1 MGLEK
6 DAMHVVIKLPFKRPP
21 DFLEPP
27 PVVWTDDMEQQLWK
41 HMNQKHTD
49 WNYIAE
55 QLGVPTPYLVR
66 HAAFMYETQLR
77 GIQQQLQLSEAG
89 KPTAI
94 SSSPPPAVS
103 TSTSSSNTQRSSRP
117 SSQKQVRPISSSSSS
132 RTQQQQQK
140 SLRSSTVWKDALE
153 QQDDEYTTASPPLAT
168 TRSVTTTNETMAG
181 SASSTSLYHSPISR
195 QTYDQP
201 STAAHR
207 SITSSSMDIEATAM
221 ATAPINRYQHSI
233 HDDSMML
240 STISNISPRNQFNNS
255 GNDLNDPDLTPLSE
269 HDDHTDYANPQQ
281 NAPYQSSDTPMTSQ
295 PSNRSIRKDVN
306 HGSSELMSRH
316 YEKEQG
322 QSGLNDMDA
331 NDNDT
336 SNVKHS
342 GTDRGSLTNSSSHN
356 DADDDDD
363 DGFSKHFENMKLQL
377 EEPAFLPSR
386 KMEGSQLLNS
396 LRASSHQ
403 SRSTLSTSSK
413 SPSPPTTSQRSSPHT
428 TLAASI
434 LRQPPISSS
443 LSSPLQQEPGDLSNN
458 TSEQDPT
465 QASMEMERQ
474 TLSEDSSNENKST
487 ASNNDDASDTSSN
500 GKAKMVFGPNL
511 SRIPTTQPSDESNKD
526 ANSALNSVGS
536 SFSDLSDYSITQ
548 SAMEDAF
555 MSKLNNGSK
564 MSSLAFSRK
573 DT

>member
-6 DAMHVVIKLPFKRPP
+6 DVMHVVIKLPFKRPS
-21 DFLEPP
+21 DFVEPP

-55 QLGVPTPYLVR
+55 QFGVPTSYLVR

-77 GIQQQLQLSEAG
+77 GIQQQLRLSEAG

-94 SSSPPPAVS
+94 SSSPPPAVM

-117 SSQKQVRPISSSSSS
+117 SSQRQVQPISSSSSSS
-132 RTQQQQQK
+132 RTQQL
-140 SLRSSTVWKDALE
+140 LRSSTVWKDALE
-153 QQDDEYTTASPPLAT
+153 QQNDEYTPTSPPPAT
-168 TRSVTTTNETMAG
+168 TQSVTNTNEPMAG
-181 SASSTSLYHSPISR
+181 SASSTSLRNSPNSK

-201 STAAHR
+201 STTTHR

-221 ATAPINRYQHSI
+221 ATAPINRYQQSI
-233 HDDSMML
+233 HDDSMIL
-240 STISNISPRNQFNNS
+240 STISNISPRNKSINS
-255 GNDLNDPDLTPLSE
+255 GNNLNDTDLTPLSDHEE
-269 HDDHTDYANPQQ
+269 HSNYASPQQ
-281 NAPYQSSDTPMTSQ
+281 NALYRSSDAHITSQ
-295 PSNRSIRKDVN
+295 PSDRSIRKDVN
-306 HGSSELMSRH
+306 HGSNELTSR
-316 YEKEQG
+316 YYGKEHNEG
-322 QSGLNDMDA
+322 GLNDMD
-331 NDNDT
+331 DND
-336 SNVKHS
+336 H
-342 GTDRGSLTNSSSHN
+342 DTNDVDHT
-356 DADDDDD
+356 
-363 DGFSKHFENMKLQL
+363 

-403 SRSTLSTSSK
+403 SRSALSSPAFSSSKSTSPLSTS
-413 SPSPPTTSQRSSPHT
+413 QRYSPHT
-428 TLAASI
+428 ILAASI
-434 LRQPPISSS
+434 LREPSASPSLPSS
-443 LSSPLQQEPGDLSNN
+443 SSPLQQETANLSNN
-458 TSEQDPT
+458 TSEQDAT
-465 QASMEMERQ
+465 QVSMETERQ
-474 TLSEDSSNENKST
+474 NISEESSNENKST
-487 ASNNDDASDTSSN
+487 NSNNDDASDTSSN
-500 GKAKMVFGPNL
+500 DKAKMVFGPNL
-511 SRIPTTQPSDESNKD
+511 SRVPTTQPSDESNKD

-536 SFSDLSDYSITQ
+536 SFSDLSDYSVTQ